1 MDGVFRGEGVGAEV
15 RCFAW
20 SVGRDFGA
28 KFKVLVVP
36 PRKSFRA
43 ISRESAKTKK
53 SGAHIPE
60 PRRLTDEELAEIRRR
75 RPGVRASLACEGMY
89 LTSGEEALFEQMD
102 KERLTP
108 DERAARLTAFS
119 REKRRLKARASA

>member
-1 MDGVFRGEGVGAEV
+1 M
-15 RCFAW
+15 
-20 SVGRDFGA
+20 
-28 KFKVLVVP
+28 
-36 PRKSFRA
+36 
-43 ISRESAKTKK
+43 
-53 SGAHIPE
+53 PE

-89 LTSGEEALFEQMD
+89 LTAEEEALFEQMD

-119 REKRRLKARASA
+119 REERRLKARASA